1 MYDTVSYN
9 GADYQTKDLDCLMNH
24 YIIQNGWLYQN
35 HREMEETGET
45 YEFLGAILPKMRV
58 KREYKTITAYTGD
71 INIYDGEDIK
81 CDEGVD
87 HVGSYWHEITVSLIN
102 GQVIK
107 MVHDIKLNISDPD
120 YYDEIPLDRY
130 EEFPTAS
137 YSKDE
142 LIQELK
148 ERGYDT
154 QTDDESIY
162 QVVSHRVIHDLFV
175 NTEFNTNL
183 YRLTLMFVRDYESKI
198 A

>member
-9 GADYQTKDLDCLMNH
+9 GADYQTKDLDCLMN
-24 YIIQNGWLYQN
+24 YYVIENGWLYQN
-35 HREMEETGET
+35 HQEMEETGET
-45 YEFLGAILPKMRV
+45 YEFLGSILPKMRV
-58 KREYKTITAYTGD
+58 KRKYKTITAYTGD

-81 CDEGVD
+81 CDEGID
-87 HVGSYWHEITVSLIN
+87 HIGSYWHEITVSLIN